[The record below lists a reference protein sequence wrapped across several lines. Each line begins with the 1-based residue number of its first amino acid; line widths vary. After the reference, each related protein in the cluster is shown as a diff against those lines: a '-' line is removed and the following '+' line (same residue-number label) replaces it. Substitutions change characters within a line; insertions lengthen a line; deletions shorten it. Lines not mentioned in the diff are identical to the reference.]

1 MFRWGEAGII
11 PTGLLLVC
19 PASAAWHRGGIPL
32 DRGPTARSAGR
43 PTDGQHCVPSLPA
56 AGAGED
62 KAAFLSRI
70 GYHLLS
76 GAEKA
81 AIQFRRPRIDTV
93 ASRREENRRPEKGR
107 PRTPMKLALASVYAL
122 HALAYV
128 AGRKHDRPSASHHIA
143 QAKGL
148 PERFLLKVL

>member
-19 PASAAWHRGGIPL
+19 PASGGWHRGGIPL
-32 DRGPTARSAGR
+32 DRGPTARSTGR
-43 PTDGQHCVPSLPA
+43 PTDGQDCIPSLPA

-81 AIQFRRPRIDTV
+81 AIRFPPPENRHRRVPARGEPPARIRPATYPHEIDT
-93 ASRREENRRPEKGR
+93 
-107 PRTPMKLALASVYAL
+107 
-122 HALAYV
+122 
-128 AGRKHDRPSASHHIA
+128 
-143 QAKGL
+143 GL
-148 PERFLLKVL
+148 